1 MEIKVKKLH
10 PEARLPWRGTADAA
24 GLDLFCTK
32 STVIPQGETVKIPT
46 GLAMEIPKGYCGVVY
61 SRSSSAVSGLI
72 ITPLIVDADYRGEIM
87 VIVRNGT
94 DGVFEVKAGHRIA
107 QIKIEKLEPTEFVEA
122 DELSE
127 TARGTGGY
135 GSTGK

>member
-10 PEARLPWRGTADAA
+10 PDAKLPWRGTADAA

-94 DGVFEVKAGHRIA
+94 DGVFEGWPPHRTD
-107 QIKIEKLEPTEFVEA
+107 QDREA
-122 DELSE
+122 R
-127 TARGTGGY
+127 TYGVRRGR
-135 GSTGK
+135 